1 MRRRVLPKMLAAAAV
16 ALFLSESPAS
26 ALDTVPGHVIVARE
40 NDDAVLLWD
49 ATPDVADIVR
59 ERLSDADA
67 EKRLERDALRA
78 LATSLDRVPNART
91 VTLRVLYSKIGDVSP
106 AYGSP
111 TFAGVERYATLTV
124 DARRAAGDDDRW
136 KELGPRSAV
145 PAWIDYEVVG
155 ELPPR

>member
-1 MRRRVLPKMLAAAAV
+1 MLSKTFAALTV
-16 ALFLSESPAS
+16 ALFLSASPAA
-26 ALDTVPGHVIVARE
+26 ALDSVPGHVIVARE

-106 AYGSP
+106 TYGSP

-136 KELGPRSAV
+136 KELGPRAAV
-145 PAWIDYEVVG
+145 PAWIDYQVVG